1 MFLFGSY
8 EIVPSPKMFLMLDM
22 ASALIA
28 DLSSSK
34 SVKQKKK
41 KCSKRAPLVSFDLEF
56 VAASLKT
63 CY

>member
-28 DLSSSK
+28 DPSSSK
-34 SVKQKKK
+34 SVKQKRKN
-41 KCSKRAPLVSFDLEF
+41 A
-56 VAASLKT
+56 LKEHL
-63 CY
+63 